1 MKDKIIEILLKT
13 NITIEE
19 IEEIKNYLE
28 QLEDDAAKLSYLEAC
43 GVDNWSGYDLAMHE
57 FYNNEE
63 E

>member
-13 NITIEE
+13 NITIKEMEE
-19 IEEIKNYLE
+19 ITSFLE
-28 QLEDDAAKLSYLEAC
+28 ALEYDAAKLSYLEAY
-43 GVDNWSGYDLAMHE
+43 GVDKWSGYDLAMHE